1 MSPGGSSFCADPG
14 GFGGRL
20 SGGHSFL
27 EGSLRSNGAGTQ
39 SGSTLKDRGSDQ
51 RKVDQGQFG
60 LGGTSKSLRGCD
72 SCGGSGGGWYGGRSG
87 GGFGVTDLC
96 SSGGGSGWT
105 FTEKS
110 LRVWQSGDSANAQ
123 KFTLNSAYY
132 LPDVMCAGG
141 NEEFPST
148 DGNGSESGH
157 KGNSYAKITML

>member
-1 MSPGGSSFCADPG
+1 M
-14 GFGGRL
+14 
-20 SGGHSFL
+20 SGGNSFL
-27 EGSLRSNGAGTQ
+27 EGSLQSHGAGTQ

-51 RKVDQGQFG
+51 RKVDQAQFG

-72 SCGGSGGGWYGGRSG
+72 SCGGGGGCSG
-87 GGFGVTDLC
+87 GGFSVTDLC

-123 KFTLNSAYY
+123 KFTLNSACY
-132 LPDVMCAGG
+132 LTDVMCAGG

-157 KGNSYAKITML
+157 KGNGYAKITIL

>member
-1 MSPGGSSFCADPG
+1 M
-14 GFGGRL
+14 
-20 SGGHSFL
+20 SGGNSFL
-27 EGSLRSNGAGTQ
+27 EGSLQSNGAGTQ
-39 SGSTLKDRGSDQ
+39 PGSTLKDRGSDQ
-51 RKVDQGQFG
+51 RKVDQAQFG

-72 SCGGSGGGWYGGRSG
+72 SCGGGGGCSG

-123 KFTLNSAYY
+123 KFTLNSACY
-132 LPDVMCAGG
+132 LTDVMCAGG

-157 KGNSYAKITML
+157 KGNGYAKITML